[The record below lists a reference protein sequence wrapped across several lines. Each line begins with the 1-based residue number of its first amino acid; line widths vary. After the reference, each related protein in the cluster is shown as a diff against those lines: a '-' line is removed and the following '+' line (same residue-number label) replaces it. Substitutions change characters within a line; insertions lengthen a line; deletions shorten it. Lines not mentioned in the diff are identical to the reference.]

1 MHQSIINLTT
11 INKEINNK
19 ISEIDS
25 DKKKINII
33 AVSKTF
39 KIIDIEPMIK
49 FGHTHFGENKVQEAL
64 DKWSDIKIYNKNIKL
79 HLIGRLQTNKV
90 KFVLPLFDYIHS
102 LDSLKLAEKISNE
115 QLKKNF
121 RPKIFV
127 QVNIDNEIQK
137 SGIEVKNLEAF
148 LKSCKENCDL
158 DILGLMCIPPVDK
171 NPGIYFKEMN
181 LLNKKFGFNDL
192 SMGMSNDFDIASKC
206 GSTFIRIG
214 TKIFGSRT

>member
-11 INKEINNK
+11 INKEINDK

-79 HLIGRLQTNKV
+79 HLIGKLQTNKV

-137 SGIEVKNLEAF
+137 SGIEVKNLEGF

-171 NPGIYFKEMN
+171 NPEIYFKEMN
-181 LLNKKFGFNDL
+181 LLNNEFGFQEL
-192 SMGMSNDFDIASKC
+192 SMGMSSDYLKAVENNA
-206 GSTFIRIG
+206 TFLRIG
-214 TKIFGSRT
+214 SSVFGQRY